1 MRCLLALRTPS
12 CNGKGLVEDGD
23 TWPYIP
29 SRELA
34 DNVRAWV
41 AAMIQNE
48 AFDQE
53 DQKFNL
59 EATVQVFESKTD
71 SWEELWKPSWMESF
85 GRHGFK
91 RRFKM
96 LQLLRLVV
104 LVKDVRTAKLRP
116 LPLQGCVAPS
126 DWAACGFMPVF

>member
-104 LVKDVRTAKLRP
+104 LVKDVRNCQTSTF
-116 LPLQGCVAPS
+116 APARVRRS
-126 DWAACGFMPVF
+126 E